1 MIVNDS
7 EGKKKF
13 NIKKAIEYLCNF
25 EFDIFPSDFSG
36 SITKIDYGSSKHIFT
51 NKYLGSWD
59 SIDTVSFTT

>member
-25 EFDIFPSDFSG
+25 EFDIFPPDFSG
-36 SITKIDYGSSKHIFT
+36 SITRIDYKSSKSKFT
-51 NKYLGSWD
+51 TSWFGSWD
-59 SIDTVSFTT
+59 SIDTV